1 MLVCQRI
8 RHEPTDGNTRCATG
22 RTTGRGDFRA
32 PTPAGSDFDR
42 SNMIR
47 KALRAAL
54 RRLRGEGE
62 ATTGPPAG
70 GETDTGRRTGSEA
83 SGEDAPER
91 RPRERTGQSS
101 DRDEDDEGGTR
112 TRSDIIA
119 ETGMTPSEF
128 VRTLL
133 QENGGRAYQG
143 TVCDETGLSKSATS
157 RLLTQMEEE
166 GQVTRLS
173 IGREKVVCLPDHEP
187 EIAESPDVEEVPS
200 GA

>member
-1 MLVCQRI
+1 
-8 RHEPTDGNTRCATG
+8 
-22 RTTGRGDFRA
+22 
-32 PTPAGSDFDR
+32 
-42 SNMIR
+42 MIR
-47 KALRAAL
+47 KALRTAL
-54 RRLRGEGE
+54 RRLRGDGE
-62 ATTGPPAG
+62 ATTVPPAG

-83 SGEDAPER
+83 SDDDTPDR
-91 RPRERTGQSS
+91 RSRERTGPSS
-101 DRDEDDEGGTR
+101 DRDTDDDEGGTR

-143 TVCDETGLSKSATS
+143 TVCEETGLSKSATS
-157 RLLTQMEEE
+157 RLLTQMEEG

-173 IGREKVVCLPDHEP
+173 IGREKVVCLPEHEP